1 MKILQV
7 THSDSPGESFNGYK
21 LMKELN
27 KYDDVEC
34 KMLVKKQ
41 QHSDT
46 VKIAIQDDILQM
58 KMVAMGSALSSENL
72 ISPWVKLII
81 NTKEWMEADIV
92 HYQLMRGFP
101 ISVFDMEELFKDKKS
116 VWTIHNEWPYTGG
129 CTYPLEC
136 QRWNTG
142 GCKVCNRSDTSL
154 HEKLFFSEK
163 EFESKKNCY
172 QNTTFPIIVST
183 KYMKNQIENNS
194 ILKNHPINI
203 IPFGIEEPDIEQSDV
218 IEFRKKYEIETMKV
232 VIGFRNNNGYIKG
245 CEYIYAALKEVDR
258 DICIISVGG
267 DPIPEEIQ
275 NKYECRSLR
284 WLTEKEM
291 QSFYEVCDIF
301 LMPSLAES
309 FGLMALE
316 AMIHSVPVIT
326 FKNTAIQE
334 IVNAPECG
342 IACKYKDTE
351 ELKCAIQY
359 LVDNEEERKVRGI
372 KSRVFAL
379 SNYQISDYVNAHYRV
394 YSHILEKQV

>member
-1 MKILQV
+1 MFWQ
-7 THSDSPGESFNGYK
+7 
-21 LMKELN
+21 
-27 KYDDVEC
+27 
-34 KMLVKKQ
+34 
-41 QHSDT
+41 
-46 VKIAIQDDILQM
+46 
-58 KMVAMGSALSSENL
+58 
-72 ISPWVKLII
+72 
-81 NTKEWMEADIV
+81 
-92 HYQLMRGFP
+92 
-101 ISVFDMEELFKDKKS
+101 
-116 VWTIHNEWPYTGG
+116 
-129 CTYPLEC
+129 
-136 QRWNTG
+136 
-142 GCKVCNRSDTSL
+142 

-218 IEFRKKYEIETMKV
+218 IDFRKKYEIETMKV

-275 NKYECRSLR
+275 NQYECRSLR

-342 IACKYKDTE
+342 IA
-351 ELKCAIQY
+351 
-359 LVDNEEERKVRGI
+359 
-372 KSRVFAL
+372 
-379 SNYQISDYVNAHYRV
+379 
-394 YSHILEKQV
+394 